1 MVTDTNPE
9 NVSKCCPKCGK
20 IKEND
25 KFIKNRNIC
34 KECRNEK
41 CKETYKALVNDIEI
55 TQNCNT
61 CNQSKYL
68 SEFIKNRNI
77 CKLCNN
83 EKRKNKYHTDDKH
96 RLNVI
101 KSASEFKHN
110 KVIERQQQKLEEIG
124 EDNKKCSVC
133 FTIKCMDRF
142 RHNRLKCKD
151 CERDEPIAKFKRVVR
166 ARIWHALTSKKL
178 HTIEY
183 LGCSSL
189 YYLQWILTYDE
200 KYTLDNR
207 GTEWHIDHV
216 IPLSHF
222 NLENVDEQMIAF
234 NWRNTMPLAAKENL
248 SKNCKIIKSQIEQ
261 HIKNLSDYHT
271 KKNIEFPK
279 IFIDLFAKYLVDG
292 NPLKQSLP
300 LHIGN
305 FMEEL
310 G

>member
-166 ARIWHALTSKKL
+166 ARIWHALTNKKL

-189 YYLQWILTYDE
+189 NYLKWILNYNE
-200 KYTLDNR
+200 NYTLDNH

-222 NLENVDEQMIAF
+222 DLENIDKQMIAF
-234 NWRNTMPLAAKENL
+234 NWRNTMPLATKENL
-248 SKNCKIIKSQIEQ
+248 SKKCKIIKPQIEQ
-261 HIKNLSDYHT
+261 HLKYLTDYHT
-271 KKNIEFPK
+271 ENNIEFPK
-279 IFIDLFAKYLVDG
+279 IFIDLFAKHLVAG
-292 NPLKQSLP
+292 SPLEPMLSNK
-300 LHIGN
+300 
-305 FMEEL
+305 
-310 G
+310 